1 MLNYFFSN
9 LKKRNLFLK
18 WHALTVVLFTL
29 IYYVV
34 AKNIE
39 TPEDK
44 EIYYT
49 GKLHDKNGVEYNGN
63 GLANCLMLSINT
75 QTGVA
80 YGFTELPKNTTL
92 KTLVHLQI
100 VTSFLLLNI

>member
-1 MLNYFFSN
+1 MF
-9 LKKRNLFLK
+9 
-18 WHALTVVLFTL
+18 TVL
-29 IYYVV
+29 YYVA

-39 TPEDK
+39 TAEDK

-49 GKLHDKNGVEYNGN
+49 GMLVDKNGVKYKGN
-63 GLANCLMLSINT
+63 AFANCLMLSINT

-80 YGFTELPKNTTL
+80 YGFTELPKNAGL

-100 VTSFLLLNI
+100 VISFLLLNI